1 MRFTV
6 LGPVRAWRGETE
18 LDPGPPKRRALLA
31 LLLTRAGEPVPV
43 HEIVDVLWGE
53 NAPVSSLNVVHRH
66 VGSLRRLLGP
76 EPSGQTT
83 SSRLVRGSGG
93 YRLTLGAGELD
104 LQRFRALRDE
114 ARAVRELGDPARAA
128 ASLIEALT
136 LWRGPVAS
144 GIAPEVRAHP
154 AFASVDREYPAAVKE
169 AAAAALE
176 AGPVLAGQMLP
187 VLRQTAAAHPLD
199 EVLHA
204 RLVTA
209 LAVTGH
215 RAEARKAYRD
225 VSMRLLDE
233 LGLDPGPELRAAEQ
247 QLPRRTAPTP
257 PDRSDSGSSAGSSP
271 EGPENPENNDA
282 PQLPYEGA
290 FVPEVSTERTGS
302 AGGAMRV
309 RPAQLPAEV
318 TVFTGRRAELD
329 RVQAL
334 LSPPGAWP
342 NTVVISAIG
351 GMAGVGKTSLAVHWA
366 HRIADRFP
374 DGQLYADLRGFD
386 PSGPVADPAE
396 VIRGFLDA
404 LGVPAHRIP
413 AGLDAQAALYRSL
426 LAGRRVLVLLDNAHD
441 TEQVR
446 PLLPGSPGCLIVV
459 TSRNHLHGLVVVD
472 GAHPLSLDLL
482 TAEESREFLMSRLGT
497 KRVAEEPAAADE
509 IVALCGFLPLTLAVV
524 SARAA
529 ARPGWRLSS
538 IAEDLRETHGSLA
551 AFAHDD
557 PATDPRTVFSWSYDA
572 LTPDAARLFRL
583 LALHPGPDASTAIA
597 AVLLCLPL
605 KDVRP
610 LLAELVGAH
619 LLVQRS
625 PGRFGSHELLR
636 VYAVELAESHDT
648 PEERDAAR
656 HRLLDH
662 LLHTAH
668 RADSLLAPHRE
679 RLVLSSR
686 VAAGAAPVT
695 FDSRERAASWLNAER
710 PVLLAAVH
718 EAARSGWGAHSWQLA
733 ATLELFLDRHGRW
746 QEQAVV
752 QTAALHAAEELGDL
766 AGRAHAH
773 RALGFVNGRLERP
786 AAARE
791 HLSTALEL
799 FAAVGDLPGQG
810 RVHRYLA
817 FQANRRGRHHEALDH
832 YGEAHALYE
841 AAGHLSGQ
849 AGIFNEV
856 GWTHILLGAY
866 EEALA
871 DCRRAITMNRQLG
884 DRNGEAAAWDSL
896 GYAHH
901 HLGRYQQAL
910 TCYEHALTAYRE
922 IHDDYLE
929 ADTLVHIGDAWEADG
944 SQERAAGA
952 WRQALEILERI
963 AHPDA
968 EHVRDKL
975 RRPDGTRLGSE
986 ASRRG

>member
-18 LDPGPPKRRALLA
+18 LQPGPPKRRALLA
-31 LLLTRAGEPVPV
+31 LLLARAGEPVPI

-53 NAPVSSLNVVHRH
+53 NASAGSVNAVHRH
-66 VGSLRRLLGP
+66 VGALRRLLDTD
-76 EPSGQTT
+76 PSGHTT
-83 SSRLVRGSGG
+83 PSRLVRGSGG
-93 YRLTLGAGELD
+93 YRLILAAGELD

-114 ARAVRELGDPARAA
+114 ARAARDLGDPARAA
-128 ASLIEALT
+128 ASLIEALA
-136 LWRGPVAS
+136 LWRGPTAS

-154 AFASVDREYPAAVKE
+154 AFAAVDREHPAAVKE

-176 AGPVLAGQMLP
+176 AGPALARQMLP
-187 VLRQTAAAHPLD
+187 ILRQTAAAHPLD

-204 RLVTA
+204 SLVTA

-225 VSMRLLDE
+225 ITTRLVDE
-233 LGLDPGPELRAAEQ
+233 LSLDPGPELRAAEA
-247 QLPRRTAPTP
+247 QLPRSTASTP
-257 PDRSDSGSSAGSSP
+257 PG
-271 EGPENPENNDA
+271 GPETGNSARSGAEPEP
-282 PQLPYEGA
+282 PQLPYGE
-290 FVPEVSTERTGS
+290 VPDTEASTKGTGP
-302 AGGAMRV
+302 ADGTTRK
-309 RPAQLPAEV
+309 RPVQLPPDLSM
-318 TVFTGRRAELD
+318 FTGRSAELR
-329 RVQAL
+329 RVHAL
-334 LSPPGAWP
+334 LSPSDDRP

-366 HRIADRFP
+366 HQIADRFP

-386 PSGPVADPAE
+386 RSGSVADPAE

-413 AGLDAQAALYRSL
+413 VGLDAQAALYRTL
-426 LAGRRVLVLLDNAHD
+426 LAGHRVLVLLDNARD

-446 PLLPGSPGCLIVV
+446 PLLPGSAGCLIVV
-459 TSRNHLHGLVVVD
+459 TSRNHLHGLVVAD

-482 TAEESREFLMSRLGT
+482 TAAESREFLVRRLGT
-497 KRVAEEPAAADE
+497 RRVAEEPAAADE
-509 IVALCGFLPLTLAVV
+509 IVALCGSLPLTLALVT
-524 SARAA
+524 ARAA
-529 ARPGWRLSS
+529 ARPDRSLSS
-538 IAEDLRETHGSLA
+538 VAGELRETRGSLA
-551 AFAHDD
+551 AFTHDD
-557 PATDPRTVFSWSYDA
+557 GAPDPRTAFSWSYDA
-572 LTPDAARLFRL
+572 LTPGAARLFRL
-583 LALHPGPDASTAIA
+583 LALHPGPDASTATA
-597 AVLLCLPL
+597 AVLLRLPL
-605 KDVRP
+605 KDTRP

-619 LLVQRS
+619 LLTQRS

-636 VYAVELAESHDT
+636 IYAGELTESYDT
-648 PEERDAAR
+648 PEERNAAR

-679 RLVLSSR
+679 RLTLSSP
-686 VAAGAAPVT
+686 VAPVASPT
-695 FDSRERAASWLNAER
+695 AFDSAEEAASWLTAQS
-710 PVLLAAVH
+710 PVLLAAVL
-718 EAARSGWGAHSWQLA
+718 EAARSGFGTHCWQLA

-746 QEQAVV
+746 QDQLVV
-752 QTAALHAAEELGDL
+752 QEAALHAAEELGDL
-766 AGRAHAH
+766 SGRAHAH
-773 RALGFVNGRLERP
+773 RALGFVHGRLEHP
-786 AAARE
+786 AEAHE

-799 FAAVGDLPGQG
+799 FAATGDAPGQG

-817 FQANRRGRHHEALDH
+817 FQANRQGLHHVALDH
-832 YGEAHALYE
+832 YRQAYALYE
-841 AAGHLSGQ
+841 AAGHRSGQ
-849 AGIFNEV
+849 AGIHNEV
-856 GWTHILLGAY
+856 GWTRILLGAY

-871 DCRRAITMNRQLG
+871 DCRRAIAMNQELG

-901 HLGRYQQAL
+901 HLGQYQQAL
-910 TCYEHALTAYRE
+910 ICYEHALTAYRE

-944 SQERAAGA
+944 SQERAADA
-952 WRQALEILERI
+952 WRQALRILETI

-975 RRPDGTRLGSE
+975 RTLASHDGTP
-986 ASRRG
+986 RRQSAVESTVT

>member
-1 MRFTV
+1 MRFRV

-18 LDPGPPKRRALLA
+18 LNPGPPKRRALLA
-31 LLLTRAGEPVPV
+31 LLLARAGEPVPV

-53 NAPVSSLNVVHRH
+53 NAPVGSVNVVHRH
-66 VGSLRRLLGP
+66 VGALRRLLDTD
-76 EPSGQTT
+76 PSGQTR

-93 YRLTLGAGELD
+93 YRLVLGAGELD

-114 ARAVRELGDPARAA
+114 ARAARDLGDPARAA
-128 ASLIEALT
+128 ASLIEALA
-136 LWRGPVAS
+136 LWHGPTAS

-169 AAAAALE
+169 AAAVALE
-176 AGPVLAGQMLP
+176 AGPALAGQMLP
-187 VLRQTAAAHPLD
+187 VLRQTAVAHPLD

-204 RLVTA
+204 SLVTA

-215 RAEARKAYRD
+215 RAEARNAYRD
-225 VSMRLLDE
+225 VSTRLVDE

-247 QLPRRTAPTP
+247 QLPRSVASAPAGRPET
-257 PDRSDSGSSAGSSP
+257 GSSAQSGAEHST
-271 EGPENPENNDA
+271 
-282 PQLPYEGA
+282 PQLPYIGVS
-290 FVPEVSTERTGS
+290 VPEAS
-302 AGGAMRV
+302 AGRAGPADGATRV
-309 RPAQLPAEV
+309 RPAQLPPDLGM
-318 TVFTGRRAELD
+318 FTGRRAELG
-329 RVQAL
+329 RVHAL
-334 LSPPGAWP
+334 LSPSDDRP

-366 HRIADRFP
+366 HQVADRFP

-386 PSGPVADPAE
+386 PSGSIADPVE

-413 AGLDAQAALYRSL
+413 AGLDAQAALYRTL
-426 LAGRRVLVLLDNAHD
+426 LAGHRVLVLLDNARD

-446 PLLPGSPGCLIVV
+446 PLLPGSAGCLIVV
-459 TSRNHLHGLVVVD
+459 TSRNHLHGLVVTD

-482 TAEESREFLMSRLGT
+482 TAAESREFLMRRLGT
-497 KRVAEEPAAADE
+497 KRVTEEPTAADE
-509 IVALCGFLPLTLAVV
+509 IVALCGSLPLTLAIV

-529 ARPGWRLSS
+529 VLPGRSLSS
-538 IAEDLRETHGSLA
+538 IAEDLRETRGSLT
-551 AFAHDD
+551 AFTHDD
-557 PATDPRTVFSWSYDA
+557 PVTDPRTAFSWSYDA
-572 LTPDAARLFRL
+572 LAPGAARLFRL
-583 LALHPGPDASTAIA
+583 LALHPGPDASTATA
-597 AVLLCLPL
+597 AVLLCLPPR
-605 KDVRP
+605 DVRP

-619 LLVQRS
+619 LLTQRS
-625 PGRFGSHELLR
+625 PGRYGSHELLR
-636 VYAVELAESHDT
+636 IYAAELAESHDT

-679 RLVLSSR
+679 RITLSPQ
-686 VAAGAAPVT
+686 VATAAAPVA
-695 FDSRERAASWLNAER
+695 FKSEEKASSWLNAER
-710 PVLLAAVH
+710 PVLLAAVQ
-718 EAARSGWGAHSWQLA
+718 EAARSGLGAHCWQLA

-746 QEQAVV
+746 QDQLVV
-752 QTAALHAAEELGDL
+752 QEAALHAAEELDDPS
-766 AGRAHAH
+766 GRAHAH

-786 AAARE
+786 AEAHE
-791 HLSTALEL
+791 HLSTALRL
-799 FAAVGDLPGQG
+799 FAAIGDASGQG

-817 FQANRRGRHHEALDH
+817 FQANRQGRHREALDH
-832 YGEAHALYE
+832 YREAHALYD
-841 AAGHLSGQ
+841 AAGHRSGQ

-856 GWTHILLGAY
+856 GWTRILLGAY

-871 DCRRAITMNRQLG
+871 DCQRAITMNQQLG

-901 HLGRYQQAL
+901 HLGRYQRAL

-952 WRQALEILERI
+952 WRQALEILETI
-963 AHPDA
+963 EHPDA

-975 RRPDGTRLGSE
+975 RRPDGTRN
-986 ASRRG
+986 AP

>member
-6 LGPVRAWRGETE
+6 LGSVRAWRGDTE
-18 LDPGPPKRRALLA
+18 LDPGPPQRRALLA

-53 NAPVSSLNVVHRH
+53 NAPASSLNVVHRH
-66 VGSLRRLLGP
+66 VGALRGLLDADL
-76 EPSGQTT
+76 SGRTT

-104 LQRFRALRDE
+104 LQRFRLLCDE
-114 ARAVRELGDPARAA
+114 ARAARGLGDPARAA
-128 ASLIEALT
+128 ASLIEALA

-144 GIAPEVRAHP
+144 GTAPEVRAHP

-176 AGPVLAGQMLP
+176 AGPVLAGQLLP
-187 VLRQTAAAHPLD
+187 VLREAAAADPLD
-199 EVLHA
+199 ETLHA

-209 LAVTGH
+209 LAMTGH

-225 VSMRLLDE
+225 VSARLLDE
-233 LGLDPGPELRAAEQ
+233 LGLDPGPELRSAEQ
-247 QLPRRTAPTP
+247 QLPRSAALLP
-257 PDRSDSGSSAGSSP
+257 PGPSEAGSGAEKGGESNTPRPDPGASAP
-271 EGPENPENNDA
+271 ETCAG
-282 PQLPYEGA
+282 
-290 FVPEVSTERTGS
+290 RTGP
-302 AGGAMRV
+302 ADGAARV
-309 RPAQLPAEV
+309 RPAQLPADV
-318 TVFTGRRAELD
+318 AIFTGRRAELD
-329 RVQAL
+329 LFQAL
-334 LSPPGAWP
+334 LPSPDDRPSA
-342 NTVVISAIG
+342 VVIGVIG

-366 HRIADRFP
+366 HRIAGRFP
-374 DGQLYADLRGFD
+374 GGQLYADLRGFD
-386 PSGPVADPAE
+386 PSGSVADPAE

-404 LGVPAHRIP
+404 LGIPAHRIP

-426 LAGRRVLVLLDNAHD
+426 LAGNRVLVLLDNARD

-446 PLLPGSPGCLIVV
+446 PLLPGSPGCLVVV

-482 TAEESREFLMSRLGT
+482 TAGESREFLVSRLGA
-497 KRVAEEPAAADE
+497 KRVAEEQTAADE
-509 IVALCGFLPLTLAVV
+509 IVALCGSLPLALAVV

-529 ARPGWRLSS
+529 ARPGRRLSS
-538 IAEDLRETHGSLA
+538 IAQDLRDTRGSLA
-551 AFAHDD
+551 AFTHDD
-557 PATDPRTVFSWSYDA
+557 SATDPRTAFSWSYDA

-583 LALHPGPDASTAIA
+583 LALHPGPDASTVTA

-619 LLVQRS
+619 LLAQRS

-636 VYAVELAESHDT
+636 VYAAELAESHDT

-679 RLVLSSR
+679 RLVLSSA
-686 VAAGAAPVT
+686 VATGAGPVT
-695 FDSRERAASWLNAER
+695 FDSRERAAAWLNAER
-710 PVLLAAVH
+710 PVLLAAVQ
-718 EAARSGWGAHSWQLA
+718 EAARSGWGTHSWQLA

-746 QEQAVV
+746 QDQLVV
-752 QTAALHAAEELGDL
+752 QTTALNAAEERGDL
-766 AGRAHAH
+766 SGRAHAH

-791 HLSTALEL
+791 HLSAALEL
-799 FAAVGDLPGQG
+799 FAAAGDLPGQG

-817 FQANRRGRHHEALDH
+817 FQANRRGQHHEALDH
-832 YGEAHALYE
+832 YREAHALYE
-841 AAGHLSGQ
+841 AAGHRGGQ

-856 GWTHILLGAY
+856 GWTRILLGAY
-866 EEALA
+866 GEALT
-871 DCRRAITMNRQLG
+871 DCRRAITMNQQLG

-901 HLGRYQQAL
+901 HLGRHQQAL
-910 TCYEHALTAYRE
+910 TCYARALTAYRE
-922 IHDDYLE
+922 THDDYLE
-929 ADTLVHIGDAWEADG
+929 ADTLVHIGEAWEADG
-944 SQERAAGA
+944 SRERAADA
-952 WRQALEILERI
+952 WRQALEILEAI

-975 RRPDGTRLGSE
+975 RRPDGTRLGTG
-986 ASRRG
+986 ASPRG